1 MRKRFVQPV
10 LIVPDSGMIGFLQL
24 LGHIMRKMV
33 TAILLTSQ
41 VFLAGCAGFGGPPPM
56 PGDSLETVKLKLG
69 KPTAVYSA
77 GPEQLLEYATG
88 PMGQWTWMAHI
99 GADGRLTLYEQVLT
113 GEKFATIKVNS
124 ATHEDVLHT
133 LGRPAETSY
142 LPLRDFEVWS
152 YRYKESGVWNSMM
165 HVHFDRNGIVRMMQ
179 NGPDPMYE
187 EKRFFW

>member
-1 MRKRFVQPV
+1 MMRFFGAFEVGTMRTMMKIAT
-10 LIVPDSGMIGFLQL
+10 LATALS
-24 LGHIMRKMV
+24 LG
-33 TAILLTSQ
+33 
-41 VFLAGCAGFGGPPPM
+41 GCAGLGGPPPAV
-56 PGDSLETVKLKLG
+56 GDSIDTVKLKLG
-69 KPTAVYSA
+69 QPTSTYSA

-88 PMGQWTWMAHI
+88 PMGQSTWMARI
-99 GADGRLTLYEQVLT
+99 GADGRLTVFEQVLT

-124 ATHEDVLHT
+124 ATHDDVLRAV
-133 LGRPAETSY
+133 GRPAERSY

-165 HVHFDRNGIVRMMQ
+165 HVHFDRNGVVRMMQ